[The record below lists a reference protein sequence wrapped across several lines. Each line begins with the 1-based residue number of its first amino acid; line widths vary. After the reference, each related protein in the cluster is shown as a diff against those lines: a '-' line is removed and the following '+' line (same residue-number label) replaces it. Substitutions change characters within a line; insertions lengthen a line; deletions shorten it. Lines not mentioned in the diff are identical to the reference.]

1 MTECPKS
8 FANLYPEPSE
18 PVFGADFP
26 PQAKITFLHVN
37 KVYSS
42 LVVDNLKFLFLWIV
56 FTLQFVNK
64 GISFSSI
71 DNLKR
76 STTDEA

>member
-1 MTECPKS
+1 MTECPNS

-37 KVYSS
+37 KLFSS
-42 LVVDNLKFLFLWIV
+42 LVVD
-56 FTLQFVNK
+56 K

-71 DNLKR
+71 DNLRR